1 MDEEVIVAEILL
13 VLKVIYANYATL
25 LSILITILLDVIRF
39 SVDFIWC
46 GKEFHILGPN
56 TRMFFVPNLSWLI
69 FRISEVSLYLSLGG
83 RFVNLS

>member
-1 MDEEVIVAEILL
+1 MTKILH
-13 VLKVIYANYATL
+13 VLKVICVNCATL
-25 LSILITILLDVIRF
+25 LSTLLTILLNVIRF

-56 TRMFFVPNLSWLI
+56 TRMFFVPNLSWLV